1 MCLAVVAGSGT
12 GVSPVCRLHDSHG
25 RDARATTLS
34 WSGQIL
40 LLQRFTNELEQ
51 RLRRRIIREA
61 EVVVEPRVVGFLGSE
76 DLGGNAGVLQ
86 HGTEAL
92 RLRGGVGMIG

>member
-1 MCLAVVAGSGT
+1 MF
-12 GVSPVCRLHDSHG
+12 
-25 RDARATTLS
+25 S

-51 RLRRRIIREA
+51 RLRRRIIRQA
-61 EVVVEPRVVGFLGSE
+61 EVVVELGVVGFLGSE

-86 HGTEAL
+86 HGTETL
-92 RLRGGVGMIG
+92 RLRGCVWMIGDIQDQGTAGCPCPSPRA